1 MRVAGESQSWR
12 VGRAVWSCVLCMLLV
27 ICASGCASTPRNDPV
42 PRDPQR
48 SQELTRHAAELIP
61 TEPDKAEEMLREALR
76 LDEFN
81 GPAHNNLGVIALK
94 RDDLYEAAT
103 RFDAARRLMPAQ
115 PDPRVNLGMVFER
128 AGRID
133 DALDAYRSALDV
145 QPGDMHAVQALTR
158 CELRYTRA
166 NDDTRA
172 RLESIALNGTNPA
185 WRTWAAR
192 ERGTR

>member
-1 MRVAGESQSWR
+1 MLR
-12 VGRAVWSCVLCMLLV
+12 SCTFCTLLV
-27 ICASGCASTPRNDPV
+27 VCAIGCANTSRNDPI

-48 SQELTRHAAELIP
+48 SQELTRRAAELIP

-81 GPAHNNLGVIALK
+81 GPAHNNLGVIALN

-158 CELRYTRA
+158 CELRHTRA

-172 RLESIALNGTNPA
+172 RLESIALNGTSQA

-192 ERGTR
+192 ERAIR